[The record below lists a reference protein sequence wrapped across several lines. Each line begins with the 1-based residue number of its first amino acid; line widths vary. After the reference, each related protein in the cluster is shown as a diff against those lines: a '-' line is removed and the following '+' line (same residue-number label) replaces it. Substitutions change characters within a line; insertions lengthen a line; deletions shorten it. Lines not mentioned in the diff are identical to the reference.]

1 MRQKKLKKAIKTNAV
16 IKMIMEKNYI
26 KNDMMFIVKSEIR
39 LKILTELNDKPQ
51 TIRQIVDNTKM
62 AYSSVSN
69 NLNKL
74 EYKNHVEKEN
84 RVYTITP
91 MTKIYFNQLM
101 DFKKSIDVVE
111 NFDSLWYKHNITYI
125 NDELIENITQLY
137 DSKLIE
143 TNPIDIY
150 KTHDN
155 IIKQLK
161 VSKNIKGILPYI
173 HPDYPQLI
181 ENILENN
188 GNVELIMQKNIFQ
201 GLISQINSKLKS
213 KCVKKGSLKIH
224 LLKENLDIYLLICDE
239 TMNLGLFK
247 NDGSYDQNRILN
259 SNTKDSL
266 IWANSLFENIK
277 SSVI

>member
-1 MRQKKLKKAIKTNAV
+1 MKTNAV
-16 IKMIMEKNYI
+16 MKMKLEENYM

-39 LKILTELNDKPQ
+39 LKILTELIDKPQ

-74 EYKNHVEKEN
+74 EYKNHVIKEN

-101 DFKKSIDVVE
+101 EFKKSIDVVE
-111 NFDSLWYKHNITYI
+111 NFDSFWYKHNIAYI

-137 DSKLIE
+137 ESKLIE

-155 IIKQLK
+155 IKNQLK
-161 VSKNIKGILPYI
+161 ISKNIRGILPYI

-181 ENILENN
+181 ENIMKNN
-188 GNVELIMQKNIFQ
+188 GKVELIMQKNIFQ
-201 GLISQINSKLKS
+201 GLISQISPELKN
-213 KCVKKGSLKIH
+213 KCIKNGSLKIH
-224 LLKENLDIYLLICDE
+224 IMKNHLDIYLLICDE
-239 TMNLGLFK
+239 SMNLGLFK

-259 SNTKDSL
+259 SNTMDSL
-266 IWANSLFENIK
+266 VWAINLFENIK
-277 SSVI
+277 LEVI

>member
-1 MRQKKLKKAIKTNAV
+1 
-16 IKMIMEKNYI
+16 MIMEKNYL
-26 KNDMMFIVKSEIR
+26 KNDMMFILKSEIR
-39 LKILTELNDKPQ
+39 LKILTELKDKPQ

-111 NFDSLWYKHNITYI
+111 NFDSLWYKHNIKYI
-125 NDELIENITQLY
+125 NNELIENITQLY
-137 DSKLIE
+137 DSKLI
-143 TNPIDIY
+143 
-150 KTHDN
+150 
-155 IIKQLK
+155 
-161 VSKNIKGILPYI
+161 
-173 HPDYPQLI
+173 DYPQLI
-181 ENILENN
+181 ENIMKNN
-188 GNVELIMQKNIFQ
+188 GNVELIMEKNIFR
-201 GLISQINSKLKS
+201 GLISQINPQLKN
-213 KCVKKGSLKIH
+213 KCIKNGSLKIH

-259 SNTKDSL
+259 SNTHDSL